1 MIAVIQSARNPA
13 ASIINKEA
21 ICFKSSSQIIQSNH
35 PTMTS
40 LEISELTGKRHDHVL
55 RDARNMLDEIQSP
68 QVWGDYQDSRGRAQ
82 PCILLTKDE
91 SICLVAGYSAK
102 MRMAIIK
109 RWQQLE
115 SQQAPVV
122 PRTYAEALLEAG
134 RLALEVEQQAQQLAL
149 AAPKVEF
156 VDKYVAATGNL
167 GFRQVAK
174 LLKVK
179 EPELRDF
186 LLGNRIMYRL
196 AGALTPYA
204 EHIAAGRFEVK
215 AGVADHGDS
224 SHAYS
229 QAKITPKG
237 VEWLAGELAKHQA
250 RQAVATKDNE

>member
-1 MIAVIQSARNPA
+1 ML
-13 ASIINKEA
+13 
-21 ICFKSSSQIIQSNH
+21 QIIQSD
-35 PTMTS
+35 
-40 LEISELTGKRHDHVL
+40 ELTMGTREIADMLGKQHSHIKVSAERLAKSGVILTLATREFDHNGNTYTEYRLGKRDCL
-55 RDARNMLDEIQSP
+55 I
-68 QVWGDYQDSRGRAQ
+68 
-82 PCILLTKDE
+82 
-91 SICLVAGYSAK
+91 LVAQNSPEFTA
-102 MRMAIIK
+102 AIVD
-109 RWQQLE
+109 RWQELE
-115 SQQAPVV
+115 AKQAPRL

-186 LLGNRIMYRL
+186 LIDNRIMYRI
-196 AGALTPYA
+196 AGVLTPYS
-204 EHIAAGRFEVK
+204 EHINAGRFQLK
-215 AGVADHGDS
+215 AGVAEHGDS

-250 RQAVATKDNE
+250 TQAVATKDNE